1 MANKIDLIVKYS
13 TEAFDEV
20 YRLDARSAL
29 LDGNKKLMQFTG
41 AKTVK
46 IAKFT
51 SDGLSDYSRANGGGY
66 TVNGV
71 TVDAPT
77 GDFSGANAGTGDNWG
92 NGNGY
97 GYQRADMGISWEEF
111 TLACDRGAQYRV
123 ELFDNE
129 ETAELAVG
137 LGTKQINK
145 QVVIPEIDAYCFSKI
160 ASYVPDMN
168 IITETN
174 GDTITTP
181 IARLNEML
189 LKLDVAE
196 VPAEDQI
203 IFASPAFLQALR
215 QSNENGL
222 VKPLLPSDFKKNV
235 SFLIEEYEGRPI
247 VMVPPS
253 RFMTDVMLKPHGY
266 GASTTSKRIHALLV
280 AKEAVYHIVK
290 YNKIKVFGPE
300 VVQDYDGYKINARIY
315 HDVFVPDNKRVALAM
330 YVSNANIS
338 AGSYDVGGVAV
349 KGVTTVAGSASGTTK
364 ITGVLVTPLQLM
376 VADALYTIE
385 ETAYSG
391 YSTLAVGGN
400 APTGA
405 GSASLVLGAD
415 LAVTASK
422 KIKVVACKDGKV
434 VAISDEITPVR
445 KA

>member
-20 YRLDARSAL
+20 YKAESRSSL

-51 SDGLSDYSRANGGGY
+51 SDGLSDYSRANSSNDNLPLTSG
-66 TVNGV
+66 
-71 TVDAPT
+71 
-77 GDFSGANAGTGDNWG
+77 GDFAQAQG
-92 NGNGY
+92 NTFAAGY

-137 LGTKQINK
+137 IGTKQINK
-145 QVVIPEIDAYCFSKI
+145 QVIVPEVDAYCFSKLAGYI
-160 ASYVPDMN
+160 PASN
-168 IITETN
+168 IITAS
-174 GDTITTP
+174 DTFGTTAGAANEP
-181 IARLNEML
+181 ISVLNEMF
-189 LKLDVAE
+189 LKLDEAE

-215 QSNENGL
+215 NTAAVTKILRQE
-222 VKPLLPSDFKKNV
+222 DYDKNIK
-235 SFLIEEYEGRPI
+235 FLIEEYEGRKI

-253 RFMTDVMLKPHGY
+253 RFMTAVSLNAKGY
-266 GASTTSKRIHALLV
+266 GPTASTSKHIHCMLV

-290 YNKIKVFGPE
+290 YNKIKVFGPD

-330 YVSNANIS
+330 WTKSTAIT
-338 AGSYDVGGVAV
+338 GSTLGAITDVVTV
-349 KGVTTVAGSASGTTK
+349 KGGSSVKT
-364 ITGVLVTPLQLM
+364 IVSSLM
-376 VADALYTIE
+376 VKPLSQFVEGLYWIE
-385 ETAYSG
+385 EGGTG
-391 YSTLAVGGN
+391 YADVAVGGALTNLTAFGIGDVLTLNN
-400 APTGA
+400 AAHKIKIAAKVDGKIFAFVEVTP
-405 GSASLVLGAD
+405 VLG
-415 LAVTASK
+415 
-422 KIKVVACKDGKV
+422 
-434 VAISDEITPVR
+434 E
-445 KA
+445 